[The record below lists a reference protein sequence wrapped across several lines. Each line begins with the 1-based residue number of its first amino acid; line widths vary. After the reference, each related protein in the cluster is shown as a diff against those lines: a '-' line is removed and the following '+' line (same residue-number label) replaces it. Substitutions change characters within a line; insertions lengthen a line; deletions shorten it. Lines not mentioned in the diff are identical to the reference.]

1 MKRIHQSG
9 LIWITG
15 YSASGKT
22 TVARELVR
30 NLRDEYSNVIH
41 FDGDDLRGI
50 FGNSWGYEMNDRV
63 ALAKVYFT
71 LCNFIISQGS
81 LVVISAI
88 GKFNATEDWIKDNI
102 PFSLIVELEV
112 SEEERI
118 LRDSLTKKIYKKG
131 EVFDSQYDDLKKVD
145 LVIDNS
151 TKNTVSDVASSIY
164 QKLVKKTLNFNDH
177 GRSDHWKNYYSSN
190 EAPSNP
196 SSFAEIVMEKE
207 GSGKNL
213 LEIGCGNGR
222 DTFYFA
228 RNDMNVTGIDYSSEA
243 IESCK
248 KQRDSDSINFFSGTI
263 DSISELRSSSFNIAY
278 SRFVLHA
285 MPLAEEKVVL
295 KECYELL
302 AENGVFYIECRS
314 NKSERFRQGDVISSD
329 ERSDGHYR
337 RFIDFFD
344 LQSRLIDCGFTIID
358 AIESD
363 GLAVYKGDDP
373 VLIRII
379 AKK

>member
-1 MKRIHQSG
+1 MKKIHQSG

-15 YSASGKT
+15 YSAAGKT

-30 NLRDEYSNVIH
+30 NLRGEYSNIIH

-71 LCNFIISQGS
+71 LCNFIISQGN

-88 GKFNATEDWIKDNI
+88 GKFNETEDWIKDNI
-102 PFSLIVELEV
+102 PFSLIVELQV
-112 SEEERI
+112 PEEERI

-131 EVFDSQYDDLKKVD
+131 EVFDSQYDDLKKAD

-151 TKNTVSDVASSIY
+151 TKNTIPVVVNSIY
-164 QKLVKKTLNFNDH
+164 ESLVSKTLNSNDH
-177 GRSDHWKNYYSSN
+177 GRSDHWKDYYSSN
-190 EAPSNP
+190 EVPSNP
-196 SSFAEIVMEKE
+196 SSFAEFVMDRE
-207 GSGKNL
+207 GSGKSL

-228 RNDMNVTGIDYSSEA
+228 KNGMKVTGIDYSPEA
-243 IESCK
+243 IEACK
-248 KQRDSDSINFFSGTI
+248 NQRGSESMDLFSGTI
-263 DSISELRSSSFNIAY
+263 DSIDELKSTSYELAY

-285 MPLAEEKVVL
+285 MPLAEEKIVL

-302 AENGVFYIECRS
+302 SENGVFYIECRS
-314 NKSERFRQGDVISSD
+314 NKSERFRKGDVISSD

-337 RFIDFFD
+337 RFIDFLD

-373 VLIRII
+373 VLIRIV

>member
-1 MKRIHQSG
+1 MKKTHQSG

-15 YSASGKT
+15 YSAAGKT

-71 LCNFIISQGS
+71 LCNFIISQGN

-88 GKFNATEDWIKDNI
+88 GKFNQTEDWIKDNI
-102 PFSLIVELEV
+102 PFSLIVELKV

-118 LRDSLTKKIYKKG
+118 LRDSLTKNIYKKG
-131 EVFDSQYDDLKKVD
+131 EVFDSQYDELKKVD
-145 LVIDNS
+145 LIIDNS
-151 TKNTVSDVASSIY
+151 TKNTISEVASSIY
-164 QKLVKKTLNFNDH
+164 QNLVSKTLNSNDH
-177 GRSDHWKNYYSSN
+177 GRSDHWKGYYSSN
-190 EAPSNP
+190 EVPSNP
-196 SSFAEIVMEKE
+196 SSFAEIVMERE
-207 GSGKNL
+207 GSGKSL

-228 RNDMNVTGIDYSSEA
+228 RNNMKVTGIDYSSEA

-248 KQRDSDSINFFSGTI
+248 KQRGSNSINLFSGTI
-263 DSISELRSSSFNIAY
+263 DCINELKSSSFDIAY

-285 MPLAEEKVVL
+285 MPLAEEKIVL
-295 KECYELL
+295 KECYKLL
-302 AENGVFYIECRS
+302 EENGVFYIECRS
-314 NKSERFRQGDVISSD
+314 NKSERFRKGDVISSD

-337 RFIDFFD
+337 RFIDFLD

-363 GLAVYKGDDP
+363 GLAIYKGDDP